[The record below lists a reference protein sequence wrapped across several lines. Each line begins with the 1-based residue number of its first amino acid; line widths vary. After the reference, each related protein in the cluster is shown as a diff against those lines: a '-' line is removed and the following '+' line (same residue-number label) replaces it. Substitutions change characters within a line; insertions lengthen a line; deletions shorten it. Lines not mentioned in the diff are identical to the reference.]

1 MNVNASSFESNPI
14 FQSDYETPSAGGASI
29 PSLSMKDNLARQ
41 KSAMLSRCSEAAQ
54 RCGRTLLFGMT
65 TSLILQSVPV
75 PSECGINADDLHVTS
90 SSKDRRIRVNHSD
103 LRAHAWKP
111 LPSAN
116 NVRIGSRVYALELT
130 HTWAQLAPY
139 LTLES
144 LIVLGDSI
152 LHAITSQ
159 PALARGRD
167 ASEIRRDFVETVTGL
182 PPFKGKPR
190 CMRVM
195 TILEERAASPKESE
209 SRLILLRHGIPMPR
223 TGYAVP
229 DARFASGAAMTLD
242 LAWPQYRIGVEY
254 DGDQHRTDKMQWRR
268 DQEKREWLRNRGW
281 VVIILTGANLAD
293 EVSKAEY
300 AFNVARHLT
309 LAGARFVFSVVPMP
323 LEKAIGRCRESEEAE
338 SVMAGG

>member
-1 MNVNASSFESNPI
+1 
-14 FQSDYETPSAGGASI
+14 
-29 PSLSMKDNLARQ
+29 MKDGLAQR
-41 KSAMLSRCSEAAQ
+41 KSAMLSRCSEAAR
-54 RCGRTLLFGMT
+54 RCSRTLLFGMT

-75 PSECGINADDLHVTS
+75 PTGCGLDADELHVTS
-90 SSKDRRIRVNHSD
+90 SSKERRIRVNHSN

-111 LPSAN
+111 LPSAC
-116 NVRIGSRVYALELT
+116 NVRIGSRVYALELA

-144 LIVLGDSI
+144 LIVLGDSM
-152 LHAITSQ
+152 LHAIASQ
-159 PALARGRD
+159 PALSRGRD
-167 ASEIRRDFVETVTGL
+167 ESEIRHNFFETITGL

-190 CMRVM
+190 CLRAMAMLKERV
-195 TILEERAASPKESE
+195 ASPKESE
-209 SRLILLRHGIPMPR
+209 SRLVLLRHGIPMPD

-254 DGDQHRTDKMQWRR
+254 DGDQHRTDKAQWRR

-281 VVIILTGANLAD
+281 VVITLTGTNLAD

-323 LEKAIGRCRESEEAE
+323 LEKVIGRRCESEGSE
-338 SVMAGG
+338 SAVGE